1 MAALQ
6 QTSYL
11 ARSLV
16 QHGEDGVAVR
26 LPAEVRDDQDVTISD
41 SVDLDYDRETNALTI
56 HFPDQSR

>member
-1 MAALQ
+1 MAALR

-26 LPAEVRDDQDVTISD
+26 IPAEVRDDAEITISD
-41 SVDLDYDRETNALTI
+41 SVDLDYDRQEGELTVF
-56 HFPDQSR
+56 FPDK